1 MGSSPTPSDG
11 ESALDFARKMGRMV
25 YIGAVNDD
33 GSAFDN
39 CCNSVSTVHACGV
52 VRVLAWGLSGL
63 NANSDDERK
72 NPEERVD
79 GLMDCSAKSKL
90 SCCKE

>member
-1 MGSSPTPSDG
+1 VIGSRG
-11 ESALDFARKMGRMV
+11 L
-25 YIGAVNDD
+25 VNDD

-39 CCNSVSTVHACGV
+39 CCNSASTVHACGV
-52 VRVLAWGLSGL
+52 VRVLAWGLLGL

-79 GLMDCSAKSKL
+79 GLMDCSAKGKL
-90 SCCKE
+90 SCCRERAKRRKGGHRTA